1 MSIKSHGEVAYLELE
16 KWLMMR
22 VNECVACADFPCL
35 DVRHDCYVIPGVDVD
50 PADISILMISEA
62 APAEN
67 KDYYYSGGD
76 SQYERT
82 TLQAFQDAG
91 AEVSSFKDVLDL
103 GVYLTSAVKCGKT
116 GYGIKAGTIKECSLI
131 LEKEIALF
139 PNVKVILLMGDVSIK
154 AINYIA
160 KRAGEGRVIPV
171 GSTYKIRGGDFNFR
185 DMRAFPSYLQ
195 AGPSFGIE
203 KSKRR
208 MIAEDIAAGL
218 SFVGEKHP

>member
-1 MSIKSHGEVAYLELE
+1 MKISDCIGCKE
-16 KWLMMR
+16 
-22 VNECVACADFPCL
+22 FPCV
-35 DVRHDCYVIPGVDVD
+35 DVRHAGYIIPDVDID

-62 APAEN
+62 APAES
-67 KDYYYSGGD
+67 KDYYYAGGD
-76 SQYERT
+76 SQFEST
-82 TLQAFQDAG
+82 TLLAFQDAG
-91 AEVSSFKDVLDL
+91 AEVSSFMDVLDL

-116 GYGIKAGTIKECSLI
+116 RYGIKAGTIKECSLI
-131 LEKEIALF
+131 LEKEMALF
-139 PNVKVILLMGDVSIK
+139 PDVKVILLMGDVSIK

-171 GSTYKIRGGDFNFR
+171 GSTYKIRGQEYYFR
-185 DMRAFPSYLQ
+185 DLRVFPSYLQ

-218 SFVGEKHP
+218 ALLI